1 MSKQKKQHTE
11 DEVLVDVTQS
21 LSKAERFFEENR
33 KSITFIA
40 VALFVIVGGYFA
52 YLYLYQ
58 TPREKEAQDSIFT
71 AQNYFEQDSLRLA
84 LNGDGQ
90 NYGFIDIADEYSGT
104 KAGNLAN
111 YYAGISYLNRGEFE
125 NAIDYLD
132 RFDSDDPILSVIAT
146 GSIGDAFM
154 ELDQPKE
161 ALEYYERA
169 VSGESNEFVVPFYL
183 KKAAVVAEELGDYAK
198 ALKFYKRIKKDFSDA
213 QEATDI
219 DKFIAHAETKMNK

>member
-1 MSKQKKQHTE
+1 MSKQTKQHTE

-21 LSKAERFFEENR
+21 LSKAEHFFEENR

-40 VALFVIVGGYFA
+40 VALFVIVGGYYA

-58 TPREKEAQDSIFT
+58 TPREKEAQEFIFS

-90 NYGFIDIADEYSGT
+90 NYGFLDIADEYSGT

-125 NAIDYLD
+125 NAIEYLD
-132 RFDSDDPILSVIAT
+132 KFSSDDPILSVIAT
-146 GSIGDAFM
+146 GAIGDAFL
-154 ELDQPKE
+154 ELGQPGE
-161 ALEYYERA
+161 ALDYYQRA
-169 VSGESNEFVVPFYL
+169 TSGESNEFVVPFYL
-183 KKAAVVAEELGDYAK
+183 KKAGLVAEEQGDLNK
-198 ALKFYKRIKKDFSDA
+198 ASKFYTRIKKDFKDS
-213 QEATDI
+213 QEGSDI
-219 DKFIAHAETKMNK
+219 DKFIARVETKMNK

>member
-21 LSKAERFFEENR
+21 LSKAEHFFEENR

-40 VALFVIVGGYFA
+40 AALFVIVGGYFA

-58 TPREKEAQDSIFT
+58 TPRENEAQEYIFN

-90 NYGFIDIADEYSGT
+90 NHGFLDIADEYSGT

-125 NAIDYLD
+125 NAIEYLD
-132 RFDSDDPILSVIAT
+132 KFSSDDPILSVIAT
-146 GSIGDAFM
+146 GAIGDAFM
-154 ELDQPKE
+154 ELGQPGE
-161 ALEYYERA
+161 ALEYYQRA
-169 VSGESNEFVVPFYL
+169 TSGESNEFVVPFYL
-183 KKAAVVAEELGDYAK
+183 KKAGMVAEEQGEFKK
-198 ALKFYKRIKKDFSDA
+198 ALKCYTRIKNDFKDS
-213 QEATDI
+213 QEASGI
-219 DKFIAHAETKMNK
+219 DKFIARVETKMNK